1 MWHQLSSDH
10 HFLGC
15 WVCRLKKVNLFFGFS
30 FFGNYVYAP
39 AAFQWHTFFHIFS
52 AVKCQASQHHLP
64 GNHGTRTRTH
74 LKCPESAAAS
84 SLCKFVE
91 DRIHGSLEQ
100 FFLAIDSAM
109 PASFSP
115 TQKYRFPACQTRMSE
130 RFAAWTHPWPANL
143 WHLLLNFYCNWYLV
157 WIGIETMLGWKKFHM
172 IQSEPSFQHLP
183 NRLCQ
188 ATRTWYAAMDLMF
201 G

>member
-1 MWHQLSSDH
+1 MWHQLSSDN

-91 DRIHGSLEQ
+91 DRIPWLSWTIFSGHRIALCLQASVRRRSIGFQPVRHEWASGLQPEPIPDLQ
-100 FFLAIDSAM
+100 IYGIFSSIFIAIDS
-109 PASFSP
+109 SFGLELK
-115 TQKYRFPACQTRMSE
+115 QC
-130 RFAAWTHPWPANL
+130 
-143 WHLLLNFYCNWYLV
+143 
-157 WIGIETMLGWKKFHM
+157 
-172 IQSEPSFQHLP
+172 
-183 NRLCQ
+183 
-188 ATRTWYAAMDLMF
+188 
-201 G
+201 